1 MRSPERSPHARAWL
15 AASVYAHRG
24 LHRRGGPPENSRA
37 AFAAAM
43 ARGYGI
49 ELDVRASADG
59 DAVVFHDP
67 TLKRMTGRR
76 GRVAAMTAAEL
87 GAVPLANSAETIPTL
102 AQVLALIARRVPILI
117 ELKRAGSGFALEQ
130 AVARALARYR
140 GPAAVMS
147 FDPAAIAWFAEN
159 APAAWRGLV
168 TEAWPPALIT
178 KASPPARG
186 GAIPPVRD
194 RRGRRT
200 APVAGAPHFFAC
212 AVEAIGRRAR
222 AAGFLYPLL
231 AWTVRS
237 ARERDRAKRVGAAII
252 FERLTP

>member
-1 MRSPERSPHARAWL
+1 MRSPERGRRARAWL

-37 AFAAAM
+37 AFAAAL

-67 TLKRMTGRR
+67 TLKRLTGRR
-76 GRVAAMTAAEL
+76 GRVASMTAAEL
-87 GAVPLANSAETIPTL
+87 GSVPLANSGETIPTL
-102 AQVLALIARRVPILI
+102 AQVLALIAGRVPILI
-117 ELKRAGSGFALEQ
+117 ELKRAGSGFALER
-130 AVARALARYR
+130 AVATALARYR
-140 GPAAVMS
+140 GLAAVMS
-147 FDPAAIAWFAEN
+147 FDAAAIAWFAEN

-168 TEAWPPALIT
+168 TKAWPPTLVGAT
-178 KASPPARG
+178 APA
-186 GAIPPVRD
+186 RD
-194 RRGRRT
+194 RRRRRT

-212 AVEAIGRRAR
+212 AVAAIGRRAQP
-222 AAGFLYPLL
+222 AAFPYPLL
-231 AWTVRS
+231 TWTVRS

-252 FERLTP
+252 FERLKP